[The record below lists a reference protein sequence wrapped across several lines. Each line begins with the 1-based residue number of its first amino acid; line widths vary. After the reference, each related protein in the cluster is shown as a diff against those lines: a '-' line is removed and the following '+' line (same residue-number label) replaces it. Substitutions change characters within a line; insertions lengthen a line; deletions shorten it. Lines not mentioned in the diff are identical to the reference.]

1 MEAVYPTRVGE
12 KHHWTLAGD
21 DADSMG
27 AAFLDGVVIQPA
39 GATVEPD
46 AFDGRANA
54 GCGSARDPAVR
65 EHH

>member
-1 MEAVYPTRVGE
+1 MYPTGVGE

-27 AAFLDGVVIQPA
+27 AAFLDRVVIQPA

-46 AFDGRANA
+46 AFDARTNA
-54 GCGSARDPAVR
+54 GCGSARHRVAR